1 MGWADKRSRKKSW
14 ITPCCL
20 VQIPRTTVD
29 NALTEWTESAKV
41 HFTHCFFDQLLWRLS
56 QMFDLILICIPRNT
70 FCPISSLKT
79 IFFVLLRFSFRGID
93 DSQESRGK
101 ERIIS
106 YLPTAHEHSEIY
118 LQFLRDDCFVFLIAA
133 SVITTLLHSKNYSP
147 LYISMWSTVNYIF
160 QAKLGDGP

>member
-1 MGWADKRSRKKSW
+1 MGWADKRSRRKKFGLPHVAWSKFPGLLS
-14 ITPCCL
+14 IMLSQSEP
-20 VQIPRTTVD
+20 
-29 NALTEWTESAKV
+29 KV
-41 HFTHCFFDQLLWRLS
+41 HFTHCFFGQLLWRLS
-56 QMFDLILICIPRNT
+56 QIFDLILICIPRNT

-93 DSQESRGK
+93 YSQESRGK

-133 SVITTLLHSKNYSP
+133 SVITTLLHNKNYSP
-147 LYISMWSTVNYIF
+147 LYISIWSTVNYIF